1 MAHVPSRRRVVR
13 SISQSSPISEEGLSL
28 WSATSKEPSIPALDK
43 NINAD
48 VCIVG
53 TGIAGM
59 TTAYLLALEGKSVV
73 ILDKG
78 QIGSGETTHTTAHL
92 SNVLDAGYRKIEVL
106 HGATNAQLIAQS
118 HTAAIAQIESIVTKE
133 KIDCD
138 FERLDG
144 YLLFPDR
151 DSPKKFQ
158 QEWQAAKRAGLRVRK
173 LKQSPFDLH
182 FGSCLRFPQQ
192 AQFHPLKYLAGL
204 ARAIKR
210 LDGRLFGGT
219 EVMEIKGGKTVK
231 IGTKGRAIVSA
242 GAVVV
247 ATNTP
252 INDSGKMYTKQEPYR
267 TYVIGAFVPAGR
279 IPRALYWDT
288 EDPFHY
294 VRLQRIRANG
304 KTQDLLIIG
313 GEDHKTGQAEGIEG
327 RFARLATWGREH
339 FPGIKEIAFRWSG
352 QVMESMDYVAFI
364 GRNPKD
370 DPNVYIVTGDSGAG
384 ITHGTIAGILLRDLI
399 VGRDNPWVTLYDPAR
414 QTLLAANTFARENPK
429 VAEQYAHWLT
439 PGEVITV
446 EEIKPGMGAVIRRG
460 SSKFAVSRDDKGGLR
475 VRSAV
480 CSHLGCTVSWN
491 STEHTWDCPCH
502 GSRFTPDGKL
512 LNGPALGSL
521 EKATLSEP
529 NEARRRK
536 QRGGSKSGIDKT
548 H

>member
-1 MAHVPSRRRVVR
+1 MAHAVSRRRVVR
-13 SISQSSPISEEGLSL
+13 SASQCVSISKEGVSL

-48 VCIVG
+48 VCVVG
-53 TGIAGM
+53 AGIAGM
-59 TTAYLLALEGKSVV
+59 TTAYLLAREGESVV
-73 ILDKG
+73 ILDKS
-78 QIGSGETTHTTAHL
+78 QIGSGETAHTTAHL
-92 SNVLDAGYRKIEVL
+92 SNVIDSGYREIEVL
-106 HGATNAQLIAQS
+106 HGAKGAQLVAQS
-118 HTAAIAQIESIVTKE
+118 HSAAIAQIESIVAE
-133 KIDCD
+133 EEIDCD

-144 YLLFPDR
+144 YLFFPDR
-151 DSPKKFQ
+151 DPQKQFQ
-158 QEWQAAKRAGLRVRK
+158 QEWHAAKRAGLQVRK
-173 LKQSPFDLH
+173 LKQSPFDLK
-182 FGSCLRFPQQ
+182 FGPCLRFPQQ

-219 EVMEIKGGKTVK
+219 EAKEIKGGKTVK
-231 IGTKGRAIVSA
+231 IGTKGCAIVSA

-252 INDSGKMYTKQEPYR
+252 INDRGKIYTKQEPYR
-267 TYVIGAFVPAGR
+267 TYVIGALVPAGP

-294 VRLQRIRANG
+294 VRLQRIRANA

-327 RFARLATWGREH
+327 RFARLATWGRKH

-352 QVMESMDYVAFI
+352 QVMESMDDVAFI

-370 DPNVYIVTGDSGAG
+370 GPNVYIVTGDSGAG

-399 VGRDNPWVTLYDPAR
+399 LGRDNPWVTLYDPAR
-414 QTLLAANTFARENPK
+414 KTLPAADTFTRENPK
-429 VAEQYAHWLT
+429 VAEEYAHWLT
-439 PGEVITV
+439 PGEVGTV

-460 SSKFAVSRDDKGGLR
+460 SSKFAVSRDDKGRLH

-480 CSHLGCTVSWN
+480 CSHLGCVVSWN

-502 GSRFTPDGKL
+502 GSRFTADGKL
-512 LNGPALGSL
+512 LNGPALGPLDKASL
-521 EKATLSEP
+521 TGP
-529 NEARRRK
+529 NKLRRRK
-536 QRGGSKSGIDKT
+536 QLGGRKRRRSDR
-548 H
+548 